1 MTDTKKHIPQRI
13 HDAAG
18 EWLVRRQGG
27 ASPTVEQ
34 AFVAWI
40 AADRRHGIAYQQAE
54 RNWRDSAQLASSMVA
69 GNRKLVPA
77 PFLMRHSTHMA
88 AATVG
93 IVAAL
98 GIGTAGLLR
107 YGPPVGWIA
116 AAKATTY
123 ETPRGEI
130 RTIALT
136 DGSQLTLDTG
146 TRIEVTLSSGE
157 RRVSLER
164 GRARFRVMRD
174 GNRPLIVAVPGGTV
188 AASSTVFDV
197 SVIGRTPTIAVLEGH
212 VDWMRREGG
221 KARQTRTLVAGQ
233 AAALDD
239 KAAPRPA
246 VAGEARWVSG
256 MLVLD
261 NTPLGQAVEAI
272 NRYNHVQLRLAD
284 TRLSRLTATGAF
296 QVHNP
301 EAFAHAVAV
310 TFHLGIDRSDPGL
323 LLLRPG
329 PQGASAPR

>member
-1 MTDTKKHIPQRI
+1 M
-13 HDAAG
+13 
-18 EWLVRRQGG
+18 RRQGG

-40 AADRRHGIAYQQAE
+40 SADRRHGIAYQQAE
-54 RNWRDSAQLASSMVA
+54 RNWRDSAQLASSAVA
-69 GNRKLVPA
+69 SNRKLVPA

-107 YGPPVGWIA
+107 YGSPVGWIA

-130 RTIALT
+130 RTIALA

-174 GNRPLIVAVPGGTV
+174 GNRPLVVAVPGGTL
-188 AASSTVFDV
+188 AAGSTAFDV

-212 VDWMRREGG
+212 VDWTRTEGG
-221 KARQTRTLVAGQ
+221 KAGQARTLVAGQ

-239 KAAPRPA
+239 TAAPRPA